1 MYCQNFMVGVIGK
14 KKISE
19 DFVNRGGKA
28 IMKKMFAKHCGNPFG
43 ECKLKAKTED
53 GTFRKWKPRALI

>member
-1 MYCQNFMVGVIGK
+1 MVGLIGK

-43 ECKLKAKTED
+43 ECKLKSKNKSRKQE
-53 GTFRKWKPRALI
+53 GTFIKWKPWAPI